1 MYVARISKQ
10 PPRHAIERKYMGTL
24 DVRTHQDVQFIHSNF
39 FSRRNRRSV
48 CTGHTIVDV
57 AIFSKRII
65 FYGKFLFHIK
75 YFNFYYLLLRNV
87 SERQPHTHTLSLI
100 PFSVLPCFTFA
111 FLYFCDTFSIRT
123 LCYSFLAHMEW
134 CPCARAPVFYTE
146 IDKNNKNWYG

>member
-87 SERQPHTHTLSLI
+87 SERQPHTHTHSLSSLSACCRASHLHFYTSAIRFQLGHFVIHFSLI
-100 PFSVLPCFTFA
+100 WN
-111 FLYFCDTFSIRT
+111 D
-123 LCYSFLAHMEW
+123 AH
-134 CPCARAPVFYTE
+134 ARAPPYSTL
-146 IDKNNKNWYG
+146 K